1 MRPVYVDRTIHCRHL
16 GSSLYN
22 LLLPH
27 SIFLRRARLWAA
39 QVSGLVMSAVSVIA
53 PPKSISISLTILYLP
68 PLGGFFYRF
77 AAVGRFFYSLRKE
90 QNHEAVY

>member
-16 GSSLYN
+16 GSSLCN

-53 PPKSISISLTILYLP
+53 PPKSLSISL
-68 PLGGFFYRF
+68 F
-77 AAVGRFFYSLRKE
+77 AAIRRFFLSLCRCWAIFYSLRKE

>member
-16 GSSLYN
+16 GSSLCN

-53 PPKSISISLTILYLP
+53 PPKSPSISLTILYLP
-68 PLGGFFYRF
+68 PLGGFFIALPLLGDF
-77 AAVGRFFYSLRKE
+77 LLSQKGTKP
-90 QNHEAVY
+90 